1 MHMKKFHHPIPALLF
16 LLALLPLR
24 TGAQEEMPAASAVP
38 DTVSVPE
45 MAEGFFAQYV
55 EQRPAPQGWQE
66 TDVVYFGEL
75 RDSSV
80 HIDGENSTLTPAL
93 CVTLGLKLAD
103 GLRLPPSVYLW
114 VYEIV
119 PVDGIHSAWNTRD
132 RLYWLRPVGED
143 NGEKGLGEKLATRY
157 GSVLINDTL
166 RAVPARWYD
175 GPLACLGTPVA
186 TYGFHRTGNRLHW
199 GTLRDGR
206 IKTAPESRD
215 GNIYAPR
222 GSLAR
227 EARDITSGSM
237 LTAMTAHGKF
247 ASARRRRSE
256 EQALRLLA
264 LKLNDELR
272 RTGKAQ
278 VWEERNEGAGWF
290 DLLLYMDEGRKAHL
304 HVLTPDTLNERQ
316 QQAIDELRAALATQ
330 PDGLLRECRAIDG
343 RRFPGYYLRAAH
355 GRNGLWAVED
365 RRNPSDCCY

>member
-24 TGAQEEMPAASAVP
+24 AGAQEEMPAASAVP
-38 DTVSVPE
+38 DTVSIPE

-55 EQRPAPQGWQE
+55 EQRPAQQGWQE

-80 HIDGENSTLTPAL
+80 RIDGGNSTLTPAL
-93 CVTLGLKLAD
+93 CVTPGLKLAD

-114 VYEIV
+114 VYEFV
-119 PVDGIHSAWNTRD
+119 PVDGIHSVWNTRD

-143 NGEKGLGEKLATRY
+143 NGGKGLGEKLATRY

-166 RAVPARWYD
+166 RAVPARWYN

-206 IKTAPESRD
+206 IETSPESRD

-247 ASARRRRSE
+247 ASALRRRSE

-278 VWEERNEGAGWF
+278 VWEERKTNRAYT
-290 DLLLYMDEGRKAHL
+290 LLFYMDSTHKTHL
-304 HVLTPDTLNERQ
+304 QPLFPQDLDADDHRLL
-316 QQAIDELRAALATQ
+316 DELAGALAEQ
-330 PDGLLRECRAIDG
+330 PPGILSEQWTIDG
-343 RRFPGYYLRAAH
+343 RRFAGCYVKAQCIH
-355 GRNGLWAVED
+355 GKWHFTAYPR
-365 RRNPSDCCY
+365 PYSY